1 MAPAANNV
9 NTKPNM
15 NLLIDIFSSLLWAL
29 LTDDAD
35 RNRACRR
42 IMLGIGAPVKLA
54 LAEAVVC

>member
-1 MAPAANNV
+1 
-9 NTKPNM
+9 M
-15 NLLIDIFSSLLWAL
+15 NLLIDIFSSLLWVL
-29 LTDDAD
+29 LTADAD